1 MDDNANSIRSQI
13 ECLLFISGE
22 AVSIKE
28 IQTAL
33 MMTDV
38 EIRMLLYNMQEDYIK
53 RNAGIRLFMTDNT
66 VQLVTNPECITFVE
80 RFYQPP
86 QEKAISQSMM
96 ETLAIVA
103 YKQPVTRGDIESI
116 RGVRCEYAV
125 SQLLKQGLIRET
137 GRRDTVGRPMEF
149 GTADAVLT
157 LIGSHS
163 LRELPEYDGDLTID
177 ESIAD
182 VDESNESFEE
192 ISKQEI

>member
-125 SQLLKQGLIRET
+125 SQLLKQGLIREI

-149 GTADAVLT
+149 GTTDAFLR
-157 LIGSHS
+157 LFGIHS